1 LQALRAGHSV
11 IATSRNPS
19 KTPDLVSEVKK
30 LGGVWLSLDVTAP
43 DASSVVQSAL
53 KIHGHIDYFINNAG
67 YSLLG
72 AVEDMRHVPPH
83 LLNHPRLTKTARKN
97 TGTRW
102 KSTSSPP

>member
-1 LQALRAGHSV
+1 MSAPSAPVWFITGCSSGFGATLALQALRAGHSV

-72 AVEDMRHVPPH
+72 AVEDMRHVPP
-83 LLNHPRLTKTARKN
+83 
-97 TGTRW
+97 
-102 KSTSSPP
+102 TS